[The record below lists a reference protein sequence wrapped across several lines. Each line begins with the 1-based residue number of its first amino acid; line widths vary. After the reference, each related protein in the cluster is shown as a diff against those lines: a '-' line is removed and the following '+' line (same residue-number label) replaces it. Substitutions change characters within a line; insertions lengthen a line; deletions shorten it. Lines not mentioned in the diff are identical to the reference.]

1 MSNDITQL
9 LVISYVVVPFVNGIV
24 GLIKKS
30 FPKLKSNFVPMI
42 AFVTGIVLGL
52 LFSFLPSTQY
62 SLVQMLM
69 AGGIAGMA
77 SCGVYEIAK
86 SPDQNKGDGKIE

>member
-1 MSNDITQL
+1 MNNDITQL
-9 LVISYVVVPFVNGIV
+9 LVIAYTVVPFVNGIV

-30 FPKLKSNFVPMI
+30 FPALKSNYIPVI
-42 AFVTGIVLGL
+42 AFAVGL
-52 LFSFLPSTQY
+52 LLGALFSLLPSVNY
-62 SLVQMLM
+62 GIVQMLM

-86 SPDQNKGDGKIE
+86 SPDTNKEVQKIE